1 MDRNGVDYYTLLGI
15 DQSAS
20 GDEIG
25 RAYRRAAR
33 ATHPDIHPDEPAA
46 GERFTAIA
54 IAYETLSDPARR
66 ASYDRAQPAVPPAYR
81 VEPIGPRRA
90 TPFVVPIRIQHRRA
104 PAPIRLLP
112 GSETVENDALQ
123 LAASLS
129 RLLPW
134 TWPSFFQLVHSRLD
148 MEVRY

>member
-15 DQSAS
+15 DRSAS

-66 ASYDRAQPAVPPAYR
+66 ASYDRAQPAAAPAYG
-81 VEPIGPRRA
+81 VEPVGSRRA
-90 TPFVVPIRIQHRRA
+90 TPFVVPIRIAHRSA
-104 PAPIRLLP
+104 PAPIRLLS
-112 GSETVENDALQ
+112 GSEAVGDDPLQ
-123 LAASLS
+123 LAVSLS
-129 RLLPW
+129 RLLHW
-134 TWPSFFQLVHSRLD
+134 TWRSF
-148 MEVRY
+148 